1 MKTVTT
7 PLICGTIVKDEIR
20 GGIKLD
26 LEPGINNM
34 TFNRKL
40 RMMRADVFALLNVCG
55 SKDFIHK
62 QDLTHQIKKGCL
74 KFLHGEFNKRVEK
87 LELFN

>member
-7 PLICGTIVKDEIR
+7 PLICGTIVNDEIR
-20 GGIKLD
+20 GGVKLD

-40 RMMRADVFALLNVCG
+40 RMMRADIFTILNICS

-62 QDLTHQIKKGCL
+62 SEQTY
-74 KFLHGEFNKRVEK
+74 
-87 LELFN
+87 